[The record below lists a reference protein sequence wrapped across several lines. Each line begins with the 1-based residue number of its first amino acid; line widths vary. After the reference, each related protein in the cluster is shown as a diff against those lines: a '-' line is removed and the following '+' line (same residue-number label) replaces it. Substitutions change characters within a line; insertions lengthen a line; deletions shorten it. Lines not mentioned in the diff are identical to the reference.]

1 MSERCR
7 TEFKAI
13 RSTTNGRPSG
23 TYPEP
28 SQIETLQRQQ
38 SVRDVAVED
47 ATVGIDGVDVF
58 VQACVIGA
66 PVVIGRCIV
75 VCIVLLNVFG
85 GCPRRGVGR
94 ALLWWNTKIRPKFVR
109 HFRARAR
116 NVYGLA
122 LMTDP
127 IPKRFGNSKGCE
139 CFAGAG
145 AVDQEQRM
153 VRGQWRKKGA
163 DELLVVLES
172 DEWRGLRVGMGMC
185 LGMCL

>member
-1 MSERCR
+1 MSKRCR
-7 TEFKAI
+7 TEFKAVG
-13 RSTTNGRPSG
+13 STTNGRPSG

-38 SVRDVAVED
+38 SVRDVTVED
-47 ATVGIDGVDVF
+47 ATVGVDGVDVF
-58 VQACVIGA
+58 VETCVIGA
-66 PVVIGRCIV
+66 SVVIGRYIV

-85 GCPRRGVGR
+85 GCPRRGVGS

-122 LMTDP
+122 LVADP
-127 IPKRFGNSKGCE
+127 IPKRFGNPKGCE
-139 CFAGAG
+139 CFASAG

-172 DEWRGLRVGMGMC
+172 D
-185 LGMCL
+185 